1 MSNVSDTS
9 ARALLVR
16 GGVAIVFALL
26 LLFAP
31 GLTLATGVFSFVVL
45 FSAYALIEGIASIF
59 SAVSKR
65 VGHWVLMLIFGI
77 VAVLVGLWAL
87 RHPLAAATVTITI
100 MVTLL
105 AVKSIIGGIVE
116 IVAAWKQRD
125 DIDFEWLLGINGFV
139 SLLFGLLLI
148 TRPVATLEMLILFT
162 AFFLLI
168 SGAMQVGLSF
178 QMRALAD
185 QSGAPQGKT
194 TA

>member
-1 MSNVSDTS
+1 MSSVSDFS
-9 ARALLVR
+9 SRAMLIR

-45 FSAYALIEGIASIF
+45 FSAYALIEGIATIF

-65 VGHWVLMLIFGI
+65 VGHWVFMLVFGV

-87 RHPLAAATVTITI
+87 RHPLAAATVTIAI

-105 AVKSIIGGIVE
+105 AVKSVIGGVVE
-116 IVAAWKQRD
+116 IIAAWQQRD
-125 DIDFEWLLGINGFV
+125 EIDYEWLLGINGLA

-148 TRPVATLEMLILFT
+148 SRPIATLEVLILFT
-162 AFFLLI
+162 AFYLLI

-178 QMRALAD
+178 QVRAPAGP
-185 QSGAPQGKT
+185 SNAP
-194 TA
+194 